1 MATETINR
9 KVHAYKHEI
18 KGLPLVKDFVKR
30 LTKNKKILKYVLN
43 MTELHMK
50 PNIMAKDKSK
60 IKSTNKMFYESISP
74 NDLILLAIAD
84 NKASLSIY
92 EKEDPSNFLY
102 ERYEIFKT
110 YMEKDY
116 VKGKDLINL
125 GIKEGQVFN
134 ELLSLSLKHRLAGI
148 EKKES
153 LKQIL
158 GYYKSISKKYEE
170 KNL

>member
-1 MATETINR
+1 
-9 KVHAYKHEI
+9 
-18 KGLPLVKDFVKR
+18 
-30 LTKNKKILKYVLN
+30 
-43 MTELHMK
+43 
-50 PNIMAKDKSK
+50 
-60 IKSTNKMFYESISP
+60 MFYESISP

-116 VKGKDLINL
+116 VKGKNLINL
-125 GIKEGQVFN
+125 GMKEGQVFN